1 MLDEPFEAVDPVSGQ
16 TIRTILR
23 RYVASG
29 GTVVM
34 SSHVM
39 ELVEGLCDRVAVIA
53 GGRVLAED
61 TTAGMTRGGSLHQRF
76 LELVGA
82 SDAAGEGLTWLG

>member
-1 MLDEPFEAVDPVSGQ
+1 M
-16 TIRTILR
+16 LR
-23 RYVASG
+23 RYVAGG

-61 TTAGMTRGGSLHQRF
+61 SIAGLTRDGSLHQRF
-76 LELVGA
+76 LGLVGA
-82 SDAAGEGLTWLG
+82 SDVGGEGLTWLG